1 MRKITLKL
9 LKKLPQKY
17 VTTGLIII
25 IILFIYGVVGSYFI
39 MKLNFIDSVYY
50 SVITMATVGYGDYIP
65 KTGIQKMFATTLALS
80 GVALLAYVF
89 NTLLTNFQERLIL
102 FSKGVRKM
110 KLIEK
115 MKDYYIIC
123 GYGRVGK
130 VVLNELIERNQN
142 VVIIEKNEEIVEKIE
157 ETDSLIALHEDAT
170 DNDLISKLA
179 GDKCRSVILC
189 TGEDVIN
196 IFIALTI
203 RETNPDTWIVSRA
216 SKIENISRLK
226 KAGANKVVSPEV
238 IGGRDLY
245 FESARPRL
253 LNITIRHDFDK
264 IFNES
269 EIINKHGCNLE
280 NVQYHLPGIETPF
293 TREIKKKDFIDG
305 KHYKHYLNL
314 HDDKKEA
321 FKNLYRTVN
330 NIHTHEISGPDN
342 VNFDNLVEDLG
353 EIGEIIG
360 INLTN
365 KEIAEITKKEMDN

>member
-142 VVIIEKNEEIVEKIE
+142 VIIIEKNEEIVEKIE
-157 ETDSLIALHEDAT
+157 ETDSIIALHEDAT

-179 GDKCRSVILC
+179 GEKCRSVILC

-196 IFIALTI
+196 IFIVLTI
-203 RETNPDTWIVSRA
+203 REINPDTWIVSRA

-238 IGGRDLY
+238 IGGQDLY
-245 FESARPRL
+245 FESVRPHL
-253 LNITIRHDFDK
+253 LNITIRHDFDE
-264 IFNES
+264 IFNEF
-269 EIINKHGCNLE
+269 EIITKHGCNLE
-280 NVQYHLPGIETPF
+280 NVQYHLPGIETPL

-305 KHYKHYLNL
+305 KHYKHYLDL

-321 FKNLYRTVN
+321 FKNLYHTVN

-342 VNFDNLVEDLG
+342 VNFDNLVKDLG

-365 KEIAEITKKEMDN
+365 KEIAEITKKMDN

>member
-142 VVIIEKNEEIVEKIE
+142 VIIIEKNEEIVEKIE

-179 GDKCRSVILC
+179 GEKCRSVILC

-196 IFIALTI
+196 IFIVLTI
-203 RETNPDTWIVSRA
+203 REINPDTWIVSRA

-253 LNITIRHDFDK
+253 LNITIRHDFDE

-280 NVQYHLPGIETPF
+280 NVQFHLPGIETPF

-321 FKNLYRTVN
+321 FKNLYHTVN

>member
-39 MKLNFIDSVYY
+39 MKLNFIDSIYY

-142 VVIIEKNEEIVEKIE
+142 VIIIEKNEEIVEKIE
-157 ETDSLIALHEDAT
+157 ETDSLIVLHEDAT

-179 GDKCRSVILC
+179 GEKCRSVILC
-189 TGEDVIN
+189 TGDDVIN
-196 IFIALTI
+196 IFIVLTI
-203 RETNPDTWIVSRA
+203 RETNPDAWIVSRA

-238 IGGRDLY
+238 IGGQDLY

-253 LNITIRHDFDK
+253 LNITIRHEFDK
-264 IFNES
+264 IFNET

-293 TREIKKKDFIDG
+293 TRKIKKKDFIDG
-305 KHYKHYLNL
+305 KHYKHYLDL

-321 FKNLYRTVN
+321 FKNLYHTVN

>member
-157 ETDSLIALHEDAT
+157 ETDSLIAIHEDAT

-293 TREIKKKDFIDG
+293 TRKIKKKDFIDG

-321 FKNLYRTVN
+321 FKNLYHTVN